1 MTVETGLS
9 DFHKMTVTVMKRYF
23 KKKDPIVIEYRDL
36 KNFDGTKFRD
46 DLRAELEKM
55 DNVTVADFQNIF
67 LAIWNVHAPVK
78 KKVVRGNN
86 APFMNRTLSKAFM
99 HRAKLRNKSHK
110 FPTPENIEAF
120 KRYRNFCV
128 SLLRKEK
135 KRFYNNLDVSIM
147 FDNKKFWKHI
157 KPLFT
162 GKSKSKSNITLIEGD
177 EVITD
182 NQKVSEILNNH
193 FIDAVQNLE
202 IEKFYR
208 EEVMEDPN
216 ENREEKIE

>member
-23 KKKDPIVIEYRDL
+23 KKKDPIIIEYRDL

-67 LAIWNVHAPVK
+67 LTIWNVHAPVK

-110 FPTPENIEAF
+110 FPTPD
-120 KRYRNFCV
+120 YRSFQ
-128 SLLRKEK
+128 
-135 KRFYNNLDVSIM
+135 
-147 FDNKKFWKHI
+147 
-157 KPLFT
+157 
-162 GKSKSKSNITLIEGD
+162 TL
-177 EVITD
+177 
-182 NQKVSEILNNH
+182 
-193 FIDAVQNLE
+193 
-202 IEKFYR
+202 
-208 EEVMEDPN
+208 
-216 ENREEKIE
+216 